1 MPAHDNTMDIVHM
14 NKFFGRRLI
23 LGGVGLLAV
32 AGLLGACSQDA
43 LKFSGIDITGAD
55 YGKDFALPDQHGQIR
70 SLKDFKGQVVMV
82 FFGYTQCPDV
92 CPTALTE
99 MAQIKASL
107 GPEADKFQG
116 LFVTVDPQRDRPE
129 MLKAYMANFDATF
142 LALVPSVAQLP
153 ELAKNFKIYFKKV
166 DGPTPTSYTMD
177 HTAGSYIYDTQGHLR
192 LFTRMGTDPAQTTAD
207 IRLLLKAAR

>member
-1 MPAHDNTMDIVHM
+1 MK
-14 NKFFGRRLI
+14 KFFGRRLF

-32 AGLLGACSQDA
+32 AGLLGACSQDT
-43 LKFSGIDITGAD
+43 LKFSAIDITSAD
-55 YGKDFALPDQHGQIR
+55 YGKDFSLPDQHGQLR

-92 CPTALTE
+92 CPTSLTE

-107 GPEADKFQG
+107 GPDAGKFQG

-129 MLKAYMANFDATF
+129 MLKAYMANFDSTF

-153 ELAKNFKIYFKKV
+153 ELVKNFKIYFKKV

-192 LFTRMGTDPAQTTAD
+192 LFTRMGTDPAQTAAD
-207 IRLLLKAAR
+207 IRLLLKAAQ